1 MKTSLADLNIMDA
14 FLFGKLMTHPVYGV
28 EFGKILIKTILG
40 KEVPY
45 LRVTAQALFYGA
57 DTNYHGIRLDAYL
70 DEAAEGEETQPDQ
83 EIFDIEPDRN
93 NRKEEVK
100 ALPRRIRFYHT
111 MIDQRALESG
121 EGYENLRNVWV
132 IMILS
137 YDPVGEDRIV
147 YTIRNHIVELPHI
160 PYDDGARTMLLYT
173 HGTKGPV
180 SEELRQLL
188 SYVEDTTREKAV
200 NVNLHRVQE
209 MVESIKLDKEANK
222 EYMKSWE
229 WERKIKKE
237 ATEEGFNEGWQ
248 QGIEQGMQQ
257 GIEQGIQQGIQQER
271 INTERESR
279 RAEEALREVSVLR
292 ARIAELEKTLG

>member
-1 MKTSLADLNIMDA
+1 ML
-14 FLFGKLMTHPVYGV
+14 
-28 EFGKILIKTILG
+28 
-40 KEVPY
+40 
-45 LRVTAQALFYGA
+45 
-57 DTNYHGIRLDAYL
+57 
-70 DEAAEGEETQPDQ
+70 
-83 EIFDIEPDRN
+83 
-93 NRKEEVK
+93 
-100 ALPRRIRFYHT
+100 
-111 MIDQRALESG
+111 
-121 EGYENLRNVWV
+121 
-132 IMILS
+132 
-137 YDPVGEDRIV
+137 
-147 YTIRNHIVELPHI
+147 LPHI

-229 WERKIKKE
+229 LERKIKKE

-248 QGIEQGMQQ
+248 QGIEQGM
-257 GIEQGIQQGIQQER
+257 QQER